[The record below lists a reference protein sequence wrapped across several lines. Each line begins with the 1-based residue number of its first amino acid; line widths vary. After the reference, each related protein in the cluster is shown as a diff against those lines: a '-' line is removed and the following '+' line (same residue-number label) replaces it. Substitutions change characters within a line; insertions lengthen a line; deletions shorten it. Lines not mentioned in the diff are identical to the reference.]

1 MHSFGH
7 VQVSL
12 FPPQASL
19 QDSNATVYDIEGG
32 CDADFQL
39 SGPEEFLELLGGLPT
54 GVDMCGGAH
63 SKVLPTPASA
73 DWWVSLVIARG
84 GIRCLCEIF
93 KDVHDS
99 VRAVLYDTLPNI

>member
-19 QDSNATVYDIEGG
+19 EDSNATVYDIEGG

-84 GIRCLCEIF
+84 GIRCLCEDF
-93 KDVHDS
+93 QGCS
-99 VRAVLYDTLPNI
+99 RFSTCRPL